1 MQFSN
6 YEQMIEFT
14 ESMHG
19 FLSRDCIIKLEEVLI
34 KMSPDNVDSDIF
46 KTKNNLFYNM
56 LKEYSD
62 ILLSE
67 LNEKLRPYIQSLY
80 FQQVANFSNV
90 LSKSKIAG
98 LQIMN
103 PFDCI
108 GCAGLGPSFSCAVCE
123 NSLGFNTCGDCDGE
137 GLTVCAE
144 CDGFWEEHEEC
155 NDCGGEGQ
163 QDCYNCDG
171 DGRKDCND
179 CDGEGELECGEC
191 DGGGESVC
199 KECDG
204 EGDLE
209 CEECDGEGQIIC
221 EDCEGGEEVDCG
233 ECDGTGVVEDD
244 EGEEENCSEC
254 EGNGVV
260 DCDNCE
266 GGYSEE
272 CSTCKATGKINC
284 EGDCDGDGVVMCSN
298 CDGGGYEECDS
309 CDTEGDFECG
319 DCYGEGLEECEECYG
334 NGTVECSECD
344 EGHESCNECN
354 SRGVIRCNSCV
365 GVGKGICGF
374 QHPIR
379 VKPDKKFIE
388 NKDELMLYSLEVD
401 AKNPLLIATQMQFR
415 ADDYHISLFP
425 KSNSSWRLYLVYN
438 DWIITLLT
446 FHITPSKIIKK
457 QPLISS
463 NYTQIKTYKSN
474 NISLSKILKKSSN
487 IEWVHYI
494 YLKSGHAFM
503 NWKKMP
509 WDVKS

>member
-6 YEQMIEFT
+6 YEEMIDFT
-14 ESMHG
+14 ESMQG
-19 FLSRDCIIKLEEVLI
+19 FLSRDCIIKLEEILI
-34 KMSPDNVDSDIF
+34 KLSPDNVDLDIF
-46 KTKNNLFYNM
+46 KNKGKNFVKLM
-56 LKEYSD
+56 KEYND
-62 ILLSE
+62 ILISQLDD
-67 LNEKLRPYIQSLY
+67 KLRPYIQSLY
-80 FQQVANFSNV
+80 FQQLVNFSKVVSN
-90 LSKSKIAG
+90 SKKASLK
-98 LQIMN
+98 IMN
-103 PFDCI
+103 PFECI
-108 GCAGLGPSFSCAVCE
+108 GCAGLGSSFSCAVCE
-123 NSLGFNTCGDCDGE
+123 DSSGFNTCDNCDE
-137 GLTVCAE
+137 GVAE
-144 CDGFWEEHEEC
+144 CEECGGDWEEHEEC

-171 DGRKDCND
+171 DGRLDCDD

-191 DGGGESVC
+191 DGGGDSVC

-204 EGDLE
+204 EGDSE

-221 EDCEGGEEVDCG
+221 EECEGGEEVDCE

-260 DCDNCE
+260 DCGNCE
-266 GGYSEE
+266 GGYLEE

-319 DCYGEGLEECEECYG
+319 DCYGEGLEECEGCYG

-344 EGHESCNECN
+344 EGYESCYEC
-354 SRGVIRCNSCV
+354 GGAGGIRCESCA
-365 GVGKGICGF
+365 GVGKGICGL
-374 QHPIR
+374 QHPIK

-388 NKDELMLYSLEVD
+388 NTSESKLNYLEVD
-401 AKNPLLIATQMQFR
+401 AKNPLLIAMPTSFN
-415 ADDYHISLFP
+415 DGSYKLTFFP
-425 KSNSSWRLYLVYN
+425 KNDSYWRLYIIYN
-438 DWIITLLT
+438 GWVITLLT
-446 FHITPSKIIKK
+446 LYTTPKKIIKK
-457 QPLISS
+457 QPLISMNHS
-463 NYTQIKTYKSN
+463 HLTVYKSTN
-474 NISLSKILKKSSN
+474 ASLSNILRNSYHGN
-487 IEWVHYI
+487 WIYYI
-494 YLKSGHAFM
+494 YLKSMHPFM